1 MNNWPDPALPGVPL
15 TPERDGWHAIDAGGD
30 FVCLWWISEQ
40 RRWHL
45 GSVRLPAYLMATA
58 TYLGPI
64 IPPAEVEARIAAAV
78 AEEREACANLCAAR
92 PDIAAVLR
100 GEAVAMPREM
110 TEAMFDAA
118 HIEYAYGY
126 GRGVVAIYQ
135 RLIEAS
141 PYAIKEAARD
151 E

>member
-1 MNNWPDPALPGVPL
+1 
-15 TPERDGWHAIDAGGD
+15 
-30 FVCLWWISEQ
+30 
-40 RRWHL
+40 
-45 GSVRLPAYLMATA
+45 
-58 TYLGPI
+58 
-64 IPPAEVEARIAAAV
+64 
-78 AEEREACANLCAAR
+78 
-92 PDIAAVLR
+92 
-100 GEAVAMPREM
+100 
-110 TEAMFDAA
+110 MFDAA

>member
-1 MNNWPDPALPGVPL
+1 VPGWETSGRSLIRHPVPG
-15 TPERDGWHAIDAGGD
+15 GWIDAIGSYDERLKSLDIRSCGIT
-30 FVCLWWISEQ
+30 FV
-40 RRWHL
+40 
-45 GSVRLPAYLMATA
+45 PAAQPRDDA
-58 TYLGPI
+58 
-64 IPPAEVEARIAAAV
+64 AEINARIAAAV

-92 PDIAAVLR
+92 PDIAAMLR

-126 GRGVVAIYQ
+126 GRGLVAIYQ